1 MDRERAELDDGSAKR
16 RRFNA
21 STDDGI
27 TFESLLAKA
36 AKGVSD
42 AMGFEGKARQMS
54 LGLEVY
60 KAFKEQI
67 MGNRRPLHY
76 NTDTADAIARW

>member
-1 MDRERAELDDGSAKR
+1 MAQQPFQLSTCSATF
-16 RRFNA
+16 RFNA

-27 TFESLLAKA
+27 TFTSLLAKA

-42 AMGFEGKARQMS
+42 AKGFEEKARQMS

-60 KAFKEQI
+60 KAFQEQ
-67 MGNRRPLHY
+67 MTGNHRPLHY
-76 NTDTADAIARW
+76 STEAADPIVNLS